1 MSETNENA
9 IDIGRRQVAGV
20 YANALFGAAQ
30 AARSTDVVLQ
40 EFGGFVTQVVSAN
53 PKVRDFLESPR
64 IKAEEK
70 KAMLEKTLTKRVTPI
85 TLRFLKVVA
94 DHDRLDC
101 LVDTHTE
108 LRRLYN
114 ESKGIVQVQITTAEP
129 IDRKEEKI
137 VRDALK
143 AKFNAPL
150 DLDMKVDPNMIGGV
164 VVRVGDK
171 VYDGSVA
178 QKLRSLREDA
188 VRNTV
193 KKMRDAT
200 DTFAA
205 S

>member
-1 MSETNENA
+1 MSESKQKA

-20 YANALFGAAQ
+20 YANALFGAAE
-30 AARSTDVVLQ
+30 AARSTDLVLQ

-53 PKVRDFLESPR
+53 PKFRDFLESPR

-70 KAMLEKTLTKRVTPI
+70 KAMLEKTLQGRVSPV

-101 LVDTHTE
+101 LEDTHAE
-108 LRRLYN
+108 VRRLYN
-114 ESKGIVQVQITTAEP
+114 ESKGIVQVQVTTAEEVDKRELKS
-129 IDRKEEKI
+129 IESE
-137 VRDALK
+137 LK

-150 DLDMKVDPNMIGGV
+150 DIELKVDPKMIGGV

-171 VYDGSVA
+171 VFDGSVA
-178 QKLRSLREDA
+178 QKLKSLREEA

>member
-101 LVDTHTE
+101 CL
-108 LRRLYN
+108 LYT
-114 ESKGIVQVQITTAEP
+114 SP
-129 IDRKEEKI
+129 SP
-137 VRDALK
+137 RD
-143 AKFNAPL
+143 
-150 DLDMKVDPNMIGGV
+150 
-164 VVRVGDK
+164 
-171 VYDGSVA
+171 S
-178 QKLRSLREDA
+178 
-188 VRNTV
+188 
-193 KKMRDAT
+193 
-200 DTFAA
+200 
-205 S
+205 